1 MQKISA
7 CLWFDTQAEEA
18 VNFYT
23 SIFRNSKK
31 GRVLHYGEEA
41 PMKAGTVLT
50 VEFEI
55 EGQKFTAL
63 NGGPLFQFSEAI
75 SFMVDCKYQEEI
87 DYYWDRLLEG
97 GHEQQCGWLKDKFGV
112 SWQIAPSVLIDMLN
126 DADAEKAQR
135 VMQTMMQMVKFD
147 IAKLEAAYAA

>member
-1 MQKISA
+1 MQKISP

-18 VNFYT
+18 VDFYT

-55 EGQKFTAL
+55 EGEKFTAL
-63 NGGPLFQFSEAI
+63 NGGPLFQFSEAV
-75 SFMVDCKYQEEI
+75 SFMVDCKSQKEV
-87 DYYWDRLLEG
+87 DYYWNGLLEG
-97 GHEQQCGWLKDKFGV
+97 GREQQCGWLKDKFGV
-112 SWQIAPSVLIDMLN
+112 SWQIVPTVLIDMIN
-126 DADAEKAQR
+126 DPDAEKARR
-135 VMQTMMQMVKFD
+135 VMQTMMQMVKLD
-147 IAKLEAAYAA
+147 IAKLEAAYAG